1 MIYLKNSFIVL
12 LTFFLIFAEVTVNTF
27 LSMSNYLE
35 FLPLLCY
42 IFYVSFY
49 FFRRSS
55 VLVIIFSGSYFD
67 LFFSENFLGYTSI
80 KLLVICM
87 LIHFLHT
94 RLSGG
99 VVVESLLFFLA
110 TLLYKFEVLLPS
122 FNTSFI
128 YLFVIC
134 LPNYFLF
141 KILTSTL
148 RRDVL
153 STKI

>member
-94 RLSGG
+94 RLPGG

>member
-87 LIHFLHT
+87 LIHFLHI
-94 RLSGG
+94 RLPGG

>member
-1 MIYLKNSFIVL
+1 MIYLKNSLIVL

-87 LIHFLHT
+87 LIHFLHI

>member
-87 LIHFLHT
+87 LIHFLHI